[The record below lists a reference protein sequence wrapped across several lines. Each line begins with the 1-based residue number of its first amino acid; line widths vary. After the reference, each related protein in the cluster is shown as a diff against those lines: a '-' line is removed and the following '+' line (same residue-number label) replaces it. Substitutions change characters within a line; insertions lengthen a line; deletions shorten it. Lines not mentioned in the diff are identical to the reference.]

1 MQVLRASVLLAFIM
15 LWQPPLKIKHSP
27 TMPEEN
33 REESKWE
40 TGSLTG
46 GTSTRI
52 GVWLSSWEFLR
63 RKNKPWSIKGIMLGI
78 LYDYLSE
85 ILSSCMLGN
94 AMEMITAAA
103 YCVFFSCLSD
113 IKLIVAFWMRSQLI
127 YGIICWERSLLGP
140 IYPGFQD
147 ISSSLL
153 NLIRSALQSS
163 HYIRPSRSV
172 ICLIWMIGGES
183 P

>member
-1 MQVLRASVLLAFIM
+1 M
-15 LWQPPLKIKHSP
+15 L
-27 TMPEEN
+27 
-33 REESKWE
+33 
-40 TGSLTG
+40 
-46 GTSTRI
+46 
-52 GVWLSSWEFLR
+52 V
-63 RKNKPWSIKGIMLGI
+63 I
-78 LYDYLSE
+78 LYDYLPE

-103 YCVFFSCLSD
+103 YCIFFSCLSD

-127 YGIICWERSLLGP
+127 YGIICWERRLLGP

-163 HYIRPSRSV
+163 RYIRPSRSV
-172 ICLIWMIGGES
+172 ICLI
-183 P
+183 